1 MEPFLL
7 KKKRRKCPRTRRFVS
22 NVKAKQRSKIGTVT
36 QVHTVYIY
44 LFPSNSSLPKFF
56 FCCNNFKFKSVFEN
70 YLILLILLLRI
81 SKWIKLLNLTKMA
94 TDDKLF
100 NNRLFIYR
108 RRIRSRVLVMR
119 RLWKEISNFVGNW
132 AIQVLIALM
141 HVINPSIS
149 LHSLAHLKVVVN
161 V

>member
-1 MEPFLL
+1 M
-7 KKKRRKCPRTRRFVS
+7 
-22 NVKAKQRSKIGTVT
+22 
-36 QVHTVYIY
+36 
-44 LFPSNSSLPKFF
+44 
-56 FCCNNFKFKSVFEN
+56 
-70 YLILLILLLRI
+70 ILLILLLRI
-81 SKWIKLLNLTKMA
+81 SEWIKLLNLTKMA

-100 NNRLFIYR
+100 NNILFIHR

-119 RLWKEISNFVGNW
+119 RLRKEISNFMGNW

-149 LHSLAHLKVVVN
+149 LYSLAHQKLVVN